1 MVKGGIFRSE
11 DCKTPVIISR
21 SKRTRRL
28 LRGGQHPAILPGR
41 LAKKKLI
48 ESFADHP
55 FAISRVAGRQLSR
68 SPADVLGD
76 EAAAPEKL
84 KV

>member
-1 MVKGGIFRSE
+1 MDSIRQSW
-11 DCKTPVIISR
+11 
-21 SKRTRRL
+21 
-28 LRGGQHPAILPGR
+28 PGR

-48 ESFADHP
+48 ESFADQP
-55 FAISRVAGRQLSR
+55 FAISRVAGRQLSL
-68 SPADVLGD
+68 SPADVLAD